1 MPTKEDKAKLDAGA
15 AEIRKAQT
23 DKATKPAAAKK
34 SAPAASNSSNGMQ
47 FHPLCKQ
54 FSILP
59 AKQLRE
65 LKEDIAAHG
74 IKVPI
79 LVNKARDMIIDGRN
93 RYMIAMDLGLDPKDP
108 KQVPFEVY
116 KGKDE
121 DIGMEIIARNVLR
134 RHLGDDART
143 AAIVALRAP
152 QLEKEAAE
160 RKAKKGTFGSKEAG
174 DVKGS
179 VAAHIAKEAKV
190 SQHKAE
196 QALKARK
203 AGVLGD
209 VMADRTTLKKASKA
223 AGKGKKRKTKE
234 VPLEDR
240 VWLDYAK
247 LLKKYGLELEREV
260 KGYLRAFLDNK
271 RTK

>member
-1 MPTKEDKAKLDAGA
+1 MPTTEDKAKLAAGA

-23 DKATKPAAAKK
+23 AKAEKPAAAKK
-34 SAPAASNSSNGMQ
+34 SAPSGNNGMQ

-54 FSILP
+54 FNILP
-59 AKQLRE
+59 AKE
-65 LKEDIAAHG
+65 LKELKADIEANG

-79 LVNKARDMIIDGRN
+79 LVNRAKDMILDGRN
-93 RYMIAMDLGLDPKDP
+93 RWTIALDLGFDPKDP
-108 KQVPFEVY
+108 KQVPMEVF

-121 DIGMEIIARNVLR
+121 DIGTEIIARNVLR
-134 RHLGDDART
+134 RHLSPDART

-160 RKAKKGTFGSKEAG
+160 RKAKKGGTFGKAE
-174 DVKGS
+174 VKGS
-179 VAAHIAKEAKV
+179 VAAHIAAEAKV

-209 VMADRTTLKKASKA
+209 VMADRTTLKKASRT
-223 AGKGKKRKTKE
+223 AGRGAKRKTKE

-240 VWLDYAK
+240 VWVQYSK
-247 LLKKYGLELEREV
+247 LLKFFGLELEREV
-260 KGYLRAFLDNK
+260 KKHLRAFLDNK
-271 RTK
+271 RTE